1 MSNLIQYIIQDDP
14 EEELKKKQSQTLLSI
29 ELSSRQDTDKNYK
42 FNSRHLLENDFS
54 HLQSKPA
61 PTAQSYLSQVL
72 AKNVAKERNKVS
84 SALSPKPIGNDAA
97 SYKIAQ
103 NTKGNV
109 VNDTNIQSIKKN
121 TDNNFDRVF
130 NRTLGEEGGYEDSPQ
145 KIDTATNMGIQ
156 QATLMRFKKKHPELA
171 QGFPEQVKNLTH
183 EQGRLI
189 ALKDYYEHYRIGE
202 IKSPDLQE
210 TMFDSFFNHSPKAP
224 ALWVQ
229 RAINQNTKRHV
240 DEDGVFGS
248 ETINAMNQLSEDEI
262 IKVNNAIL
270 KQRLEDHEREKKTNP
285 NPYYEEYTVGLP
297 ARFKRFEI
305 K

>member
-14 EEELKKKQSQTLLSI
+14 EEELKKK
-29 ELSSRQDTDKNYK
+29 DKNSTFREQQEGYRYNPRNLIEK
-42 FNSRHLLENDFS
+42 GWMSLT
-54 HLQSKPA
+54 Q
-61 PTAQSYLSQVL
+61 
-72 AKNVAKERNKVS
+72 NKVPTS
-84 SALSPKPIGNDAA
+84 EPSNIKANLSPKPIGNDIA

-121 TDNNFDRVF
+121 TDDNFDRVF

-248 ETINAMNQLSEDEI
+248 ETMNAMNQLSEDEI

-270 KQRLEDHEREKKTNP
+270 KQRLEDHEREKETNP
-285 NPYYEEYTVGLP
+285 NPYYKDYTVGLP
-297 ARFKRFEI
+297 DRFKRFEI